1 MALPRYQ
8 NIGVVAGGSIDRLPA
23 IDFPSRGEGTRGL
36 DAISNALD
44 VMAGAFFQE
53 AKVAATEEGRI
64 YGAQNAP
71 SQEQIKLA
79 VETGTPIQP
88 IGDSRTYFGRAAQ
101 EVSGRI
107 DAILDALHIKL
118 GLSLNADSSN
128 AARHFLSSPTKVC
141 ARIPDRLDRCASF
154 YR

>member
-8 NIGVVAGGSIDRLPA
+8 NIGVVAGGSIDRLPP

-107 DAILDALHIKL
+107 AAIGVEAQAQLDMKRIKD
-118 GLSLNADSSN
+118 GIN
-128 AARHFLSSPTKVC
+128 AA
-141 ARIPDRLDRCASF
+141 
-154 YR
+154 